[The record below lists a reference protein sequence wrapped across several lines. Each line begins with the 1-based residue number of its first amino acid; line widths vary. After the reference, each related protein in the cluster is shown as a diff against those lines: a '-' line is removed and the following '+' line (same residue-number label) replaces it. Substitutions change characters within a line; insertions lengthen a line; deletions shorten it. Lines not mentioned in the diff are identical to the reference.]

1 MNNRKKNLNNKSQS
15 EEKEPTFLTQPQNKN
30 KTYQANPDAEKIKEE
45 IKKQAIL
52 LKQINDAEEKL
63 KVTQEQRKKLVTSK
77 KQEIEKKEQT
87 INQMRETNDHLQKE
101 LDILQTQV
109 EQNFENIEFKEK
121 NEQFI
126 QEKKKREEPLLQM
139 IKVKEKQLSEIVQ
152 KSTKFRK
159 VKEEIQKDLEEKVDL
174 EQINKLTSEIKLT
187 QEKID
192 DLEKEKKYLLI
203 QM

>member
-1 MNNRKKNLNNKSQS
+1 
-15 EEKEPTFLTQPQNKN
+15 
-30 KTYQANPDAEKIKEE
+30 
-45 IKKQAIL
+45 
-52 LKQINDAEEKL
+52 
-63 KVTQEQRKKLVTSK
+63 
-77 KQEIEKKEQT
+77 
-87 INQMRETNDHLQKE
+87 MRETNDHLQKE

-159 VKEEIQKDLEEKVDL
+159 EMERFDKG
-174 EQINKLTSEIKLT
+174 
-187 QEKID
+187 
-192 DLEKEKKYLLI
+192 
-203 QM
+203 